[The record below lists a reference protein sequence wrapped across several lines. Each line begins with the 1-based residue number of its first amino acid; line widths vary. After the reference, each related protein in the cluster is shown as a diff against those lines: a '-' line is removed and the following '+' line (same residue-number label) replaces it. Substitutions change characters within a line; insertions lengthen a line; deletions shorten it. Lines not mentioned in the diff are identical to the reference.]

1 MATPEINNCEFNTD
15 LGMRYQG
22 RPMTFC
28 SDVFVGGNL
37 VVAGSIEEGSPVDL
51 GGGGGGSC
59 FDQLKVTKSFLVEGD
74 ACFKKSINLEKDLKV
89 GGILATEYAKINKDC
104 RILGQVCI
112 DKSVKVNQGLEV
124 AEDVAVSGNLIV
136 GGGSVS
142 CNDPLLSQAKVV
154 CDGTLL
160 VTDTMHGP
168 NLVLTE
174 KVFSDESVSNVAR
187 TKKLVIGG
195 FIYEEKEVEVLV
207 DGLPTLVTV
216 LIKGTAEKPPTEPSK
231 VKSCPVSIPCV
242 VVATPTPPCPPV
254 EC

>member
-1 MATPEINNCEFNTD
+1 MGTPEINNCEFNTD

-59 FDQLKVTKSFLVEGD
+59 FDQLKITKSFLVEGD
-74 ACFKKSINLEKDLKV
+74 ACFKENINLEKDLRV

-112 DKSVKVNQGLEV
+112 DKSVKLNQGLEV
-124 AEDVAVSGNLIV
+124 SEDMAVKGNLII
-136 GGGSVS
+136 GGGSVE
-142 CNDPLLSQAKVV
+142 CDQPLLQQAKLV

-160 VTDTMHGP
+160 ATDTIHGP
-168 NLVLTE
+168 NLALTE
-174 KVFSDESVSNVAR
+174 NVFSDESISNTTR
-187 TKKLVIGG
+187 TEKLVING
-195 FIYEEKEVEVLV
+195 FVYEEKEVEVLV
-207 DGLPTLVTV
+207 EGVPVLITV
-216 LIKGTAEKPPTEPSK
+216 LVKGSAEETPTAPPK
-231 VKSCPVSIPCV
+231 VKSCPISLPCV
-242 VVATPTPPCPPV
+242 VVATPAPPCPSID
-254 EC
+254 C